1 MSSSSNKTRSLFIF
15 RRDFRIKD
23 NTGLIKA
30 LSESDEVIPIFI
42 FTPEQIKSNPYK
54 SDNAVQFM
62 IESLLDLNTKLKE
75 LNFFYG
81 NYIKVIDSIVK
92 SVLSS
97 STQSIQK
104 IYTNT
109 DYTPYA
115 IKRDADIAKY
125 CKKNKIDF
133 HPIHDILLFEPST
146 LLNLS
151 GGIYQKYTPF
161 YRKALSEVKKINSV
175 SKSSESTLVK
185 KAKIIRIKKNK
196 YLISKKELAKF
207 YKHNPVLNI
216 NGGRDNALKVL
227 ASLKGFKKYDDERN
241 LLNIETTHLSGYLK
255 FGCLSIREVFFHL
268 KKIFGLS
275 NGLIKQLIWREFYYH
290 LGFGK
295 TERFGKSLKEQ
306 YDKIKWKKNTK
317 HLEAWKEGLTGF
329 PVVDAAMTQL
339 NTKGYMHNRGR
350 LLTAS
355 FLIKN
360 LGIDWREGEKY
371 FAQKLLDYDV
381 LVNNGNWQWVS
392 GSGADSQPYFRV
404 FNPTLQSTKFDVD
417 CEYIKRW
424 LPNLKDIPAKHLH
437 NWSDFYKEYNLAD
450 INYVK
455 PIVDYKESKAS
466 ALELYKSALK

>member
-1 MSSSSNKTRSLFIF
+1 MSSVSSQSKSSNISLFIF

-30 LSESDEVIPIFI
+30 LSGSEQVIPIFI
-42 FTPEQIKSNPYK
+42 FTPEQIKTNPYK

-62 IESLLDLNTKLKE
+62 IESLLELKQN
-75 LNFFYG
+75 LKHLTFYYG
-81 NYIKVIDSIVK
+81 DYLKVIDSLVK
-92 SVLSS
+92 ESK
-97 STQSIQK
+97 INN

-115 IKRDADIAKY
+115 IKRDNDIAKY
-125 CKKNKIDF
+125 CKKNNIEF
-133 HPIHDILLFEPST
+133 HPSHDILLFEPTS

-151 GGIYQKYTPF
+151 GEYYQKYTPF
-161 YRKALSEVKKINSV
+161 YRKAISEVKKINPV
-175 SKSSESTLVK
+175 SKSSESTLLK
-185 KAKIIRIKKNK
+185 KAKLTKIKNNK
-196 YLISKKELAKF
+196 YLINKKELGKF

-216 NGGRDNALKVL
+216 NGGRSNALKVL
-227 ASLKGFKKYDDERN
+227 SSLKEFKKYDDERN

-255 FGCLSIREVFFHL
+255 FGCLSIREVFFQL
-268 KKIFGLS
+268 KKLFGLS

-306 YDKIKWKKNTK
+306 YDKIKWKKNAK
-317 HLEAWKEGLTGF
+317 HLEAWKEGRTGF

-417 CEYIKRW
+417 CEYIKKW

-437 NWSDFYKEYNLAD
+437 NWNDFYKEYNLAD

-466 ALELYKSALK
+466 ALALYKTALK